1 MVIDA
6 TQLHDL
12 TILYLQNQ
20 DLSNITPTELSDR
33 YVETRKEIKNHIVD
47 SNKGK
52 LKSFK

>member
-1 MVIDA
+1 MFIDA
-6 TQLHDL
+6 SQLHDL

-20 DLSNITPTELSDR
+20 DLSNISPAELSDK
-33 YVETRKEIKNHIVD
+33 YVETRKEIKNHIGD